1 MLKKTQHT
9 FLTILTTSLIM
20 IKGHQPTYRI
30 IQYSLF
36 CILSLHIRAEDMAM
50 LTHMLQPWRER
61 RSNGPRM
68 WACDWG
74 LSLAIGVPQ
83 LFLLL
88 PPLSRFLPSS
98 FFPFLPPQPFFTFL
112 CGRRREWCCLGVSQ
126 YLYLS
131 QLPLSTLIHTHTSNL
146 YQPLINSVL
155 CRDR

>member
-20 IKGHQPTYRI
+20 IKGHQLSYRI

-68 WACDWG
+68 WACDWW

-88 PPLSRFLPSS
+88 TPLSRFLPSS
-98 FFPFLPPQPFFTFL
+98 FFPLPPPSTFFHVFVWPQAWMVL
-112 CGRRREWCCLGVSQ
+112 FGSKSIFVSEPAPII
-126 YLYLS
+126 YSY
-131 QLPLSTLIHTHTSNL
+131 PHTHTHQRSL
-146 YQPLINSVL
+146 SATDKL
-155 CRDR
+155 CTM